1 MKKIASRHD
10 ARTMKTSR
18 LAFASKVPGA
28 MFALLAALLIAG
40 SALRAEIIG
49 VDTFDYPNAAI
60 AGQSGGTFWDYKNVA
75 PAAR

>member
-28 MFALLAALLIAG
+28 MFALLAALLLFTR
-40 SALRAEIIG
+40 STLCAEIIG
-49 VDTFDYPNAAI
+49 VDYF
-60 AGQSGGTFWDYKNVA
+60 
-75 PAAR
+75 